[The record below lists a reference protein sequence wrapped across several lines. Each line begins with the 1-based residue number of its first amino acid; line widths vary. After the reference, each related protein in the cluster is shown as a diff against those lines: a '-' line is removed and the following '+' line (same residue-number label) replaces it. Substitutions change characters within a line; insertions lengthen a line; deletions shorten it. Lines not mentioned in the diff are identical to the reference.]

1 MTMLQ
6 GFGGDRIMGFSEAR
20 ELIAR
25 NEISADVSVDNGLD
39 KLLEWWGIDKD
50 KPEAIAQTTYY
61 TCFKGSGRNNGKDA
75 T

>member
-39 KLLEWWGIDKD
+39 KLLDG
-50 KPEAIAQTTYY
+50 
-61 TCFKGSGRNNGKDA
+61 GV
-75 T
+75 